1 MRIERK
7 IDAAARV
14 VILEVS
20 GDLGDPELLGLA
32 EELEKAPEAEADFSL
47 LMDLREASGKN
58 VTSAGVRA
66 LAARPL
72 VLSAASRRAVVV
84 PSELGFGMARMY
96 EMLREER
103 GGAPRVFRDYD
114 AARRWVETGGP

>member
-32 EELEKAPEAEADFSL
+32 EELEKAPEVEADFSL

-84 PSELGFGMARMY
+84 PSELGFGMTRMY